1 MTPRPIILA
10 VVAAAVAVF
19 AAAAGASTAA
29 DPLKA
34 ILQKADLPA
43 KAEYASAPL
52 PSRTIEG
59 LASIGIQ
66 AKGATFHASVQVSG
80 TKAHSFDGVLFL
92 TGSAAQAA
100 KLYALSVREAR
111 KRPNATTALA
121 LPRLG
126 DAQFARSFV
135 GASSAELL
143 VRKQAAVWILQVE
156 GSGLLV
162 RSRAELTADLR
173 TYGSKQARRVAAG

>member
-1 MTPRPIILA
+1 VTPHRSILA
-10 VVAAAVAVF
+10 VAAFVVAVS

-29 DPLKA
+29 DPLTT

-43 KAEYASAPL
+43 RAEYASAPL
-52 PSRTIEG
+52 PSRTIKG

-80 TKAHSFDGVLFL
+80 TKARSFDGVLFL
-92 TGSAAQAA
+92 TGSPAQAE

-111 KRPNATTALA
+111 KRPNRTTALE
-121 LPRLG
+121 LPRFG

-143 VRKQAAVWILQVE
+143 VRDHAAVWILQVE

-162 RSRAELTADLR
+162 RSRAALTADLKA
-173 TYGSKQARRVAAG
+173 YGSKQARRVDAG